1 MEKEVTKSVG
11 REILQA
17 LRKRYEADIATA
29 LANIEVYNI
38 NPTGIGDHADIV
50 SAVDSEVGKLADASD
65 KLNALIEFYRVD
77 E

>member
-50 SAVDSEVGKLADASD
+50 SAVDSEVGQTC
-65 KLNALIEFYRVD
+65 
-77 E
+77 

>member
-29 LANIEVYNI
+29 LANIEVYNT

-50 SAVDSEVGKLADASD
+50 SAVDSEVAKLADAAD
-65 KLNALIEFYRVD
+65 KLNALIEFFRV
-77 E
+77 